1 MKKLYEK
8 SEIWFAVAWTI
19 AYCVLLSV
27 GDNISASLGV
37 INVATF
43 PIALLLS
50 VVLFLF
56 LKSNGLLERYGL
68 CKSKVP
74 AAKML
79 FYIPVLVMLTANLW
93 HGVGIYVSPS
103 EAVCY
108 VLTML
113 CVGFLEEVIFRGLLF
128 NAMRKDGVKS
138 AIIVSSLTFGIGHI
152 VNLINGSGASLLSN
166 LLQVVYATAAGFM
179 FVMIYYKTESL
190 IVCIVAHGVFN
201 ALSVFVNEAA
211 VTDMMRILSCVFLIV
226 VCGGYGAYIARGVR
240 NEFIR

>member
-8 SEIWFAVAWTI
+8 SEIWFAVAWII

-56 LKSNGLLERYGL
+56 LKSNGLLECYGL

-79 FYIPVLVMLTANLW
+79 FYFPV
-93 HGVGIYVSPS
+93 
-103 EAVCY
+103 
-108 VLTML
+108 
-113 CVGFLEEVIFRGLLF
+113 R
-128 NAMRKDGVKS
+128 
-138 AIIVSSLTFGIGHI
+138 
-152 VNLINGSGASLLSN
+152 
-166 LLQVVYATAAGFM
+166 
-179 FVMIYYKTESL
+179 
-190 IVCIVAHGVFN
+190 
-201 ALSVFVNEAA
+201 
-211 VTDMMRILSCVFLIV
+211 
-226 VCGGYGAYIARGVR
+226 
-240 NEFIR
+240 

>member
-8 SEIWFAVAWTI
+8 SEIWFAVAWII

-93 HGVGIYVSPS
+93 YGVGIYVSPL

-108 VLTML
+108 ALTML

-152 VNLINGSGASLLSN
+152 VNLFNGSGAELLPN

-190 IVCIVAHGVFN
+190 IVCIMAHGVFN

-211 VTDMMRILSCVFLIV
+211 VTDAMRILSCVFLIV
-226 VCGGYGAYIARGVR
+226 ICGGYGAYIARGVR

>member
-8 SEIWFAVAWTI
+8 SEIWFAVAWII

-27 GDNISASLGV
+27 GDNLSASLGV

-56 LKSNGLLERYGL
+56 LKNNGLLEYYGL

-103 EAVCY
+103 EAVC
-108 VLTML
+108 
-113 CVGFLEEVIFRGLLF
+113 
-128 NAMRKDGVKS
+128 ND
-138 AIIVSSLTFGIGHI
+138 
-152 VNLINGSGASLLSN
+152 
-166 LLQVVYATAAGFM
+166 LLQDGEPYCVYCGTW
-179 FVMIYYKTESL
+179 
-190 IVCIVAHGVFN
+190 CI
-201 ALSVFVNEAA
+201 
-211 VTDMMRILSCVFLIV
+211 
-226 VCGGYGAYIARGVR
+226 
-240 NEFIR
+240 

>member
-8 SEIWFAVAWTI
+8 SEIWFAVAWII

-56 LKSNGLLERYGL
+56 LKSNGLLECYGL

-152 VNLINGSGASLLSN
+152 VNLFNGSGAELLPN

-201 ALSVFVNEAA
+201 SLSVFVNEAA
-211 VTDMMRILSCVFLIV
+211 VTDVMRILSCVFLIV
-226 VCGGYGAYIARGVR
+226 ICGGYGAYIAKAELG
-240 NEFIR
+240 NEKE